1 MMRQTMAAAQQQ
13 GGGGGGA
20 AVYVEEDFT
29 LTTTGNLTTNNLA
42 VDELGG
48 GWLGD
53 PASFN
58 YLADGSGVR
67 SAATNT
73 RSVVVETAGREDVQ
87 VTLLAVIERRGTG
100 LQKWNGIVV
109 RATGSGHTDGLSVTF
124 SGGTTDPDLTLYDG
138 DVDST
143 VLKTWD
149 LSALL
154 TTQPVEKDTV
164 SLVMVCDGDNITLYS
179 VAVNGGPV
187 EVVDDTYTLTG
198 AVATAHGAGSGADW
212 YGLQGGR
219 SYPDITK
226 YFKVETIP
234 A

>member
-13 GGGGGGA
+13 GAGGGVT
-20 AVYVEEDFT
+20 VYVEEDFT
-29 LTTTGNLTTNNLA
+29 LTTTGDLTTNNLA

-53 PASFN
+53 RTNFA
-58 YLADGSGVR
+58 YRVDGSGVTGNHT
-67 SAATNT
+67 AV
-73 RSVVVETAGREDVQ
+73 RSVAVETAGREDVQ
-87 VTLLAVIERRGTG
+87 VTALVLIERRGTG
-100 LQKWNGIVV
+100 LNRWNGVV
-109 RATGSGHTDGLSVTF
+109 LRATNSGRSGGLSAAF
-124 SGGTTDPDLTLYDG
+124 SGDTTGPDLTLYDG
-138 DVDST
+138 NVNGT

-154 TTQPVEKDTV
+154 TTQPVESDTV

-179 VAVNGGPV
+179 VAVNGGSV

-198 AVATAHGAGSGADW
+198 AVASARGAGSGADW
-212 YGLQGGR
+212 YGLMGGR
-219 SYPDITK
+219 SDSGRFK
-226 YFKVETIP
+226 YFKVESIP

>member
-1 MMRQTMAAAQQQ
+1 MMAQLKAAAQQQ
-13 GGGGGGA
+13 TAGAGA

-53 PASFN
+53 RTNFA
-58 YLADGSGVR
+58 YQGDGSGVR
-67 SAATNT
+67 CGHTDT
-73 RSVVVETAGREDVQ
+73 RSVAVETAGREDVQ
-87 VTLLAVIERRGTG
+87 VTALVVIERRGTG
-100 LQKWNGIVV
+100 LQKWNGIVL
-109 RATGSGHTDGLSVTF
+109 RATGSGRTHGLSVAF
-124 SGGTTDPDLTLYDG
+124 SGATTGPDLTLYDG
-138 DVDST
+138 NVTGT

-154 TTQPVEKDTV
+154 TTQPVESDTV
-164 SLVMVCDGDNITLYS
+164 SLVMVCDGDNITFYS
-179 VAVNGGPV
+179 VAVNGGSV

-212 YGLQGGR
+212 YGLQGGKSDAGR
-219 SYPDITK
+219 TK
-226 YFKVETIP
+226 YFKVESIP